1 LPSAATFVTALPVAR
16 DQLLI
21 RFNAQ
26 PTFATHEFSGIQC
39 PVNMGYGLTSRWA
52 LFLNLN
58 QGFGS
63 LTQATSQGRAELSSG
78 GFGDMASYARYTLFK
93 IDKPSSTFRIAPLAG
108 AFIPTGSNSLT
119 GPQGLLPRTLQTG
132 SGTLDSYF
140 GVAMGYNNVRFGMA
154 WDTTYRHNPV
164 ATTGVS
170 PGDQFRTDAQF
181 EVKLYPIHMPEEGLP
196 KLLVLSIESNFA
208 RDGKD
213 HVAGALAP
221 NSGGRVF
228 KQDAI
233 LEISTLHWQV
243 GAGAQFPVLQDLA
256 GTGRIEQRSAF
267 FLFFEYYLAA
277 PNWRRSRGR

>member
-1 LPSAATFVTALPVAR
+1 
-16 DQLLI
+16 
-21 RFNAQ
+21 
-26 PTFATHEFSGIQC
+26 
-39 PVNMGYGLTSRWA
+39 
-52 LFLNLN
+52 
-58 QGFGS
+58 
-63 LTQATSQGRAELSSG
+63 
-78 GFGDMASYARYTLFK
+78 
-93 IDKPSSTFRIAPLAG
+93 
-108 AFIPTGSNSLT
+108 
-119 GPQGLLPRTLQTG
+119 
-132 SGTLDSYF
+132 
-140 GVAMGYNNVRFGMA
+140 
-154 WDTTYRHNPV
+154 
-164 ATTGVS
+164 
-170 PGDQFRTDAQF
+170 
-181 EVKLYPIHMPEEGLP
+181 MPEEGLP

-256 GTGRIEQRSAF
+256 GVGRIEQRSAF